1 MSPLAYRLLVMTDSR
16 RWLEVAVL
24 DSRQAAVRKLRAL
37 RAEDAKRGQRRKYIT
52 VTEAA

>member
-1 MSPLAYRLLVMTDSR
+1 MSPLAYRLLVMIDSR

-24 DSRQAAVRKLRAL
+24 DSRDSAARKLREC